1 MKQERFV
8 LFLLATINFTNIVDV
23 MIMMPLGDIFMKLYD
38 ISPQQFSWLVS
49 SYALGAFCSSIM
61 GMFWID
67 RFDRKK
73 ALLFIYSGFTIG
85 TFLCA
90 FAYSYE
96 SFLIIRF
103 CTGIFGGMIGALVLS
118 VVSDIFPFAK
128 RGAAMGV
135 LTAAF
140 SAAAALGVPLGLFLA
155 DQFDWYAP
163 FLFVSGMGVIILTQ
177 IVIRFPSM
185 SKHLIHQGKNKSLVS
200 VITDITT
207 DSNQLNALLLGIILV
222 LGHFIIIPFI
232 APYMIRNVGFTQG
245 QITWMYFAGGL
256 ATVFSAP
263 IIGKLTD
270 RFGALKLFNVLM
282 LISFVPVLMITQMP
296 PIPAFLALAVTTLFF
311 ILGSGRMIPPQAMIT
326 ASVGP
331 KNRGSFMSVKAA
343 FQQLGIF
350 LASVISGALVVDNGS
365 GILEGYDLV
374 GYLSIG
380 ISLVAIVLARKLK
393 VAAGN

>member
-1 MKQERFV
+1 MKQERFI

-23 MIMMPLGDIFMKLYD
+23 MIMMPLGDVFMKLYD

-49 SYALGAFCSSIM
+49 SYALGAFFSSLT
-61 GMFWID
+61 GMFLID

-73 ALLFIYSGFTIG
+73 ALLFIYCGFTIG

-90 FAYSYE
+90 FAFSYV

-103 CTGIFGGMIGALVLS
+103 TTGIFGGMIGALVLS
-118 VVSDIFPFAK
+118 VVSDIYPFER
-128 RGAAMGV
+128 RGSAMGI

-155 DQFDWYAP
+155 EKFDWYAP
-163 FLFVSGMGVIILTQ
+163 FLFVSGTGIIILTQ
-177 IVIRFPSM
+177 IVLRFPVM
-185 SKHLIHQGKNKSLVS
+185 TEHLQHRVKNKSLIS
-200 VITDITT
+200 VVTDITT
-207 DSNQLNALLLGIILV
+207 DSNQLYALLLGIILV

-270 RFGALKLFNVLM
+270 RFGALKLFYALM
-282 LISFVPVLMITQMP
+282 IISFIPVLLITNMP
-296 PIPAFLALAVTTLFF
+296 PIPVLVALIATTLFF

-331 KNRGSFMSVKAA
+331 KNRGSFMSVKSA

-350 LASVISGALVVDNGS
+350 LASIISGALVVDNGS
-365 GILEGYDLV
+365 GTLSGYHLV

-380 ISLVAIVLARKLK
+380 ISLIGLLLAKKLK

>member
-1 MKQERFV
+1 
-8 LFLLATINFTNIVDV
+8 
-23 MIMMPLGDIFMKLYD
+23 MIMMPLGDVFMKVYD

-49 SYALGAFCSSIM
+49 AYALGAFLSSLT
-61 GMFWID
+61 GMFLID

-73 ALLFIYSGFTIG
+73 TLLFIYSGFTIC
-85 TFLCA
+85 TFACA
-90 FAYSYE
+90 FAYSYS

-103 CTGIFGGMIGALVLS
+103 STGLFGGMIGALVLS
-118 VVSDIFPFAK
+118 VVSDIYPFEK

-135 LTAAF
+135 LAAAF
-140 SAAAALGVPLGLFLA
+140 SAAAALGVPLGLLLA
-155 DQFDWYAP
+155 EKFDWYAP
-163 FLFVSGMGVIILTQ
+163 FIAVAGMGLIVLSQIILH
-177 IVIRFPSM
+177 FPSM
-185 SKHLIHQGKNKSLVS
+185 TEHLQHHSRNKSLVS

-207 DSNQLNALLLGIILV
+207 DSNQLNGLLLGIILV
-222 LGHFIIIPFI
+222 FGHFIIIPFI

-263 IIGKLTD
+263 LIGKLTD
-270 RFGALKLFNVLM
+270 RFGALKMFNVLM
-282 LISFVPVLMITQMP
+282 IISFIPVFLITNMP
-296 PIPAFLALAVTTLFF
+296 PISVVLALIITTSFF

-331 KNRGSFMSVKAA
+331 KNRGSFMSVKSAL
-343 FQQLGIF
+343 QQLGIF
-350 LASVISGALVVDNGS
+350 LASTISGIIVIDNGTGTLS
-365 GILEGYDLV
+365 GYELV

-380 ISLVAIVLARKLK
+380 ISIVALLLARKLK